1 MEPKY
6 CMESLLTIK
15 KQNKTKQTIK
25 KKKRT
30 KQTNKNQHEERKSA
44 FASLFTFLEL
54 TSHAFHSAFMRLQLC
69 NSYPNPKLI
78 YAKLKFQQN

>member
-25 KKKRT
+25 KNKRT
-30 KQTNKNQHEERKSA
+30 KQTNKKERKSA

>member
-15 KQNKTKQTIK
+15 KQNKTKQTRK
-25 KKKRT
+25 KNKRT
-30 KQTNKNQHEERKSA
+30 KQTNKNQHEERKST

-54 TSHAFHSAFMRLQLC
+54 TSHAFHSVTYIKIEMIII
-69 NSYPNPKLI
+69 I
-78 YAKLKFQQN
+78 YIYETSTM